1 MNKMFRNIIIA
12 VAIMGIAATAFM
24 CTKAKQ
30 EESSTDS
37 TAVVSDSAEAVASDS
52 VSSDSSAAQ

>member
-24 CTKAKQ
+24 CTGAKQ

-37 TAVVSDSAEAVASDS
+37 TVVASDS
-52 VSSDSSAAQ
+52 VEVTGGAASDSVAVQ